1 MGLWGLV
8 VGLSSGTV
16 AFSSWNVVSVGYL
29 LTSVLPC
36 APRPGLAPYAFE
48 NTLREN
54 PVFENDEGMLTQV
67 STLQYPS
74 SSSGSS
80 QTQQSELDTF
90 GSIENIHLSIEVT
103 STAPPLT
110 G

>member
-1 MGLWGLV
+1 M
-8 VGLSSGTV
+8 VGFIRGTE
-16 AFSSWNVVSVGYL
+16 VSVGYL
-29 LTSVLPC
+29 FTSVLLC

-54 PVFENDEGMLTQV
+54 PVFENDEGVLTQV

-103 STAPPLT
+103 SNVPPLT